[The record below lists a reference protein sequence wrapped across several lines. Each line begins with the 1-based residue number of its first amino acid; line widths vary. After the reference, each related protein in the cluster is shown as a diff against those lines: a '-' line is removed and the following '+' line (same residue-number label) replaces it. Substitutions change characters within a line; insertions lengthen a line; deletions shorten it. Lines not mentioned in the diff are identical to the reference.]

1 MVFGYTVMLGAAY
14 GYTQHWPD
22 RLYFLGSFLG
32 SFVWFNMLSTRIPR
46 VLGLLFKKF
55 DFVFMTINFFVMC
68 LSLCQQFDWDGRA
81 FVYFFTILPT
91 GLLTLTVESSA
102 SDVEVNMRKC
112 TFLFVFLYTCYMLI
126 AAQSGM
132 IVDTTDLTL
141 YFHSATWTITT
152 SHNATASVEN
162 AQGGAWDVVNAYNV
176 LDVGVSRGL
185 YFIVFA
191 GSIFVKSFTRPDECS
206 WLTSNARR
214 TIIGGASEEPDASL
228 RAQQLERADT
238 GNMSPSTSSP
248 NALLLDEQSKKELG
262 ELRDDAKVFVFA
274 PVNEFALTSGIGDTV
289 LCQLFISNTDSAK
302 VFQEK
307 FDKLK
312 YTAATV
318 FVPLGIIGFLGLTR
332 AIPEVFTWCFSLNL
346 YYWLRMTLKFNYFA
360 IKMCMAQV
368 FTFWVPVLMAC
379 AATGV
384 GLHSFEEDFA
394 AQMFVVTMTLNFIS
408 SSMLSNDCDLRR
420 KRLENGTGTGT
431 GLILSLVA
439 YLVWTFFF
447 VMGGFPS
454 AKNHTYSFIIG
465 NRTVVLGSMS
475 LLSRFM
481 STPILYMGVSA
492 YYNCVHKG
500 KCSVIKIP
508 LARKRMPKA
517 EVAGF
522 LKRYHKKREDAFSTV
537 IDASMRG
544 RRKNSNMIHSLDT
557 LQIEDASQALR
568 DEDREQFPSNY
579 SEGEEESG
587 LTPPV
592 PHDTTPRL
600 GLGRAFRVTPN
611 GRANAQVDGG
621 GLELQDVSGTRASN
635 GYAGR
640 SHLTLDVDPDEDSP
654 VPPLPGGAR
663 TKRNGGL
670 GGPSFSKKDK
680 NPFAQFPRSDG
691 ADEVSVMPSISDGDF
706 DEEND
711 LSGRSGGSSGS
722 GSGRTTEAVILGGEV
737 PRRNGSYEEAT
748 EHSSESGSGSSGQ
761 TSGAVCNGG
770 VKGQK
775 KPQDRPLHMHPLPT
789 QTEFLTLSV
798 PNLGTSS
805 PSARAG
811 SEAGSIRRQDG
822 SLLSQGAG
830 TIRRQ
835 DASHLTLSAPSLST
849 PSPPAWAGSEA
860 GSIRRQ
866 GSIRS
871 PRRVRSPPS
880 GPGAIS
886 SIGRQNS
893 NKSPPRVRAP
903 PNAAPPAV
911 RPGQVLRRQDSIAVP
926 SRAMFKKA
934 RSLGPVLG
942 ARAVSHGG
950 SLPKWPH

>member
-1 MVFGYTVMLGAAY
+1 M
-14 GYTQHWPD
+14 
-22 RLYFLGSFLG
+22 
-32 SFVWFNMLSTRIPR
+32 
-46 VLGLLFKKF
+46 
-55 DFVFMTINFFVMC
+55 
-68 LSLCQQFDWDGRA
+68 
-81 FVYFFTILPT
+81 
-91 GLLTLTVESSA
+91 
-102 SDVEVNMRKC
+102 
-112 TFLFVFLYTCYMLI
+112 
-126 AAQSGM
+126 
-132 IVDTTDLTL
+132 
-141 YFHSATWTITT
+141 
-152 SHNATASVEN
+152 
-162 AQGGAWDVVNAYNV
+162 
-176 LDVGVSRGL
+176 
-185 YFIVFA
+185 
-191 GSIFVKSFTRPDECS
+191 
-206 WLTSNARR
+206 
-214 TIIGGASEEPDASL
+214 
-228 RAQQLERADT
+228 
-238 GNMSPSTSSP
+238 
-248 NALLLDEQSKKELG
+248 
-262 ELRDDAKVFVFA
+262 
-274 PVNEFALTSGIGDTV
+274 
-289 LCQLFISNTDSAK
+289 
-302 VFQEK
+302 
-307 FDKLK
+307 
-312 YTAATV
+312 
-318 FVPLGIIGFLGLTR
+318 
-332 AIPEVFTWCFSLNL
+332 
-346 YYWLRMTLKFNYFA
+346 
-360 IKMCMAQV
+360 
-368 FTFWVPVLMAC
+368 
-379 AATGV
+379 
-384 GLHSFEEDFA
+384 
-394 AQMFVVTMTLNFIS
+394 
-408 SSMLSNDCDLRR
+408 
-420 KRLENGTGTGT
+420 
-431 GLILSLVA
+431 
-439 YLVWTFFF
+439 
-447 VMGGFPS
+447 
-454 AKNHTYSFIIG
+454 
-465 NRTVVLGSMS
+465 
-475 LLSRFM
+475 
-481 STPILYMGVSA
+481 
-492 YYNCVHKG
+492 
-500 KCSVIKIP
+500 
-508 LARKRMPKA
+508 
-517 EVAGF
+517 
-522 LKRYHKKREDAFSTV
+522 
-537 IDASMRG
+537 
-544 RRKNSNMIHSLDT
+544 
-557 LQIEDASQALR
+557 
-568 DEDREQFPSNY
+568 
-579 SEGEEESG
+579 
-587 LTPPV
+587 TPPV

-600 GLGRAFRVTPN
+600 GLGRACRVTPN

-680 NPFAQFPRSDG
+680 NPFAQFPRSDGG

-835 DASHLTLSAPSLST
+835 DASLLTLSAPSLST

-871 PRRVRSPPS
+871 PPRVRSSPS